1 MYSYDDVE
9 RIKTNLEWIVHQSS
23 AATQLPN
30 RHDQKAI
37 FKILELIQTYE
48 LLLDLIKDFGVSVID
63 AELAEGLSITETFI
77 AKVKRSDSAM

>member
-23 AATQLPN
+23 SAPQLPN

-37 FKILELIQTYE
+37 YKLLELIQTYE
-48 LLLDLIKDFGVSVID
+48 LLLDLIKQFGVSVID
-63 AELAEGLSITETFI
+63 AELAEGISVTETFI
-77 AKVKRSDSAM
+77 TKVKRNDSAM

>member
-23 AATQLPN
+23 AVPQLPN

-37 FKILELIQTYE
+37 YKILELIQTYE